1 MFATES
7 LATEILPPYWISK
20 KRYVGFL
27 KCLEL
32 TSVSPQSFMRKPEQC
47 GTLCCRGSKRG
58 GHPRTFLVPLRL
70 FSIKKSTAETFAVPF
85 RVWGEK
91 IGLEMSCFR
100 IVPLT
105 GAKHLQPCPQNRILV
120 ILRGSYQDF
129 RQLPHTFYM
138 GVLLWVLVT
147 PANLKSGWDQ
157 KGRCGFQRDDNIK
170 KIFTP
175 MFESNRLTCL
185 MFEVS
190 YRKWHALHNIWQCI
204 ANYYSERKTLT

>member
-1 MFATES
+1 MPTVQKINTSNTPSPIPATKAMFYITQNCKGFCVCDRVVGNWNLAAILDFKEALCRVLEMSWTNLS
-7 LATEILPPYWISK
+7 LAPVLHAKTRTMWDALLPGIK
-20 KRYVGFL
+20 K
-27 KCLEL
+27 
-32 TSVSPQSFMRKPEQC
+32 
-47 GTLCCRGSKRG
+47 G

-70 FSIKKSTAETFAVPF
+70 FSIRKSTAETFAVPF

-129 RQLPHTFYM
+129 RQLPHPFYM

-157 KGRCGFQRDDNIK
+157 KGRCGFQGDDNIK
-170 KIFTP
+170 KNIY
-175 MFESNRLTCL
+175 
-185 MFEVS
+185 S
-190 YRKWHALHNIWQCI
+190 YVWK
-204 ANYYSERKTLT
+204 